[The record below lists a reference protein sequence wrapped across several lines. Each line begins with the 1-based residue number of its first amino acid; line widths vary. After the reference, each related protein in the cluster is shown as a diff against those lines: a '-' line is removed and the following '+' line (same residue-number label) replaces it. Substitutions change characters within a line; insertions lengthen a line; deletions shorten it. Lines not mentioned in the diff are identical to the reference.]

1 MESLHWIPK
10 ERGLTGVKLV
20 VCDAHVGLTKA
31 IRRMFQGC
39 LPGVNYVSAPAYLI
53 VAMHLASQ
61 SSEFNVEQ

>member
-1 MESLHWIPK
+1 
-10 ERGLTGVKLV
+10 
-20 VCDAHVGLTKA
+20 
-31 IRRMFQGC
+31 

>member
-1 MESLHWIPK
+1 MRGFLESLHWIPK

-39 LPGVNYVSAPAYLI
+39 LPGVNYVSGR
-53 VAMHLASQ
+53 VESQ
-61 SSEFNVEQ
+61 FLLPVI